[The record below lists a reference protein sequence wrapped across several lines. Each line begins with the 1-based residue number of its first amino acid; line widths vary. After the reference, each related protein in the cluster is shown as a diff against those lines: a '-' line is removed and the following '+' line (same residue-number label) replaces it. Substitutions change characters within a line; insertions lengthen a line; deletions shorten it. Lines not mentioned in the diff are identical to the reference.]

1 MYTIATS
8 RRMFQLRKHLFFQ
21 SVNAETKKDGFGFS
35 RCDLLLLS
43 ASVVSVCCFSIHL
56 DTVFSLAYLSEDYS
70 SVTHWGSR
78 GSLES
83 QFDKP
88 HGVAVDS
95 SGNVYVADTGND
107 RIQKFSGN
115 GTFISRWG
123 ISCTSYPIQDLPCQN
138 PLNGDFNSPN
148 GIAVDSSGNVYVADT
163 GNDRI
168 QKFSG
173 NGTFISKWG
182 SLCDLSTNIGC
193 NGEPTSFLDR
203 GAGQFL
209 NPTGLAVDS
218 TSGNVYVAD
227 YGNDRIQKFTSTGK
241 FLKQWGF
248 EGQLDGYF
256 TAPTSIAVDSISGN
270 VYVADTGNNRI
281 QEFTSAG
288 LFVAKWGSSGSADG
302 LLVGPSGVA
311 VDSNSGKVYIADYGN
326 NRIQVFSRDGV
337 FITKWGSFGFG
348 NFQFAAP
355 RGVAVDSSSGN
366 VFVADILQ
374 NRIDLFALA
383 SKFSFK

>member
-1 MYTIATS
+1 
-8 RRMFQLRKHLFFQ
+8 MFQLRKYLFFR
-21 SVNAETKKDGFGFS
+21 SERKEAKEDGFGFN
-35 RCDLLLLS
+35 RCDLRLLLLIFV
-43 ASVVSVCCFSIHL
+43 VVSLSFFSIHV
-56 DTVFSLAYLSEDYS
+56 DTVFSLSYLSEDYS
-70 SVTHWGSR
+70 SVTHWGLR
-78 GSLES
+78 GLRES

-88 HGVAVDS
+88 HEVAVDS

-107 RIQKFSGN
+107 RIQKFTGN
-115 GTFISRWG
+115 GTFISKWG
-123 ISCTSYPIQDLPCQN
+123 MSCTSYPIQDLPCQN
-138 PLNGDFNSPN
+138 PLNGDFNNPN

-168 QKFSG
+168 QKFTG

-193 NGEPTSFLDR
+193 NPKPTSLLDR

-227 YGNDRIQKFTSTGK
+227 YGNDRIQKFTGNGK

-256 TAPTSIAVDSISGN
+256 TAPTSVAVDSISGN

-302 LLVGPSGVA
+302 LFVGPSGVA
-311 VDSNSGKVYIADYGN
+311 VDSTSGKVYVADYGN
-326 NRIQVFSRDGV
+326 NRIQVFSRDGI
-337 FITKWGSFGFG
+337 FISKWGTYGFG
-348 NFQFAAP
+348 NNQFAAP
-355 RGVAVDSSSGN
+355 RGVALDSSSGN
-366 VFVADILQ
+366 VYVADIIQ
-374 NRIDLFALA
+374 NRIDLFAPA

>member
-8 RRMFQLRKHLFFQ
+8 HRMFQLRKYLSSQ
-21 SVNAETKKDGFGFS
+21 SVKVETKKDGFGFS

-43 ASVVSVCCFSIHL
+43 AFVVSVCCFSIHL
-56 DTVFSLAYLSEDYS
+56 DTVFSLSYLSEDYS

-78 GSLES
+78 GSRES

-88 HGVAVDS
+88 HGV
-95 SGNVYVADTGND
+95 
-107 RIQKFSGN
+107 
-115 GTFISRWG
+115 
-123 ISCTSYPIQDLPCQN
+123 
-138 PLNGDFNSPN
+138 
-148 GIAVDSSGNVYVADT
+148 AVDSSGNVYVADT

-193 NGEPTSFLDR
+193 NGKPTSFLDR

-209 NPTGLAVDS
+209 NPTGLAVDP

-256 TAPTSIAVDSISGN
+256 TAPTSVAVDASSGN
-270 VYVADTGNNRI
+270 VYVVDTGNNRI

-302 LLVGPSGVA
+302 LFVGPSGVA

-326 NRIQVFSRDGV
+326 NRIQVFSRNGV

-355 RGVAVDSSSGN
+355 RGIAVDSSSGN

-383 SKFSFK
+383 SKFS